1 MSASLLFSLFSS
13 CCVALILDTGQTL
26 RLQVLL
32 FLFGLVG
39 FYVPFLVWYY
49 CFDLHWGVVVQFT
62 EGRRWGT
69 YKPLAQI
76 ANTDSHIDG
85 VRV

>member
-39 FYVPFLVWYY
+39 FYVPFLVWYLLRPSLGGCGAIHKMKTIGY
-49 CFDLHWGVVVQFT
+49 LQTSCSDSQ
-62 EGRRWGT
+62 
-69 YKPLAQI
+69 Q
-76 ANTDSHIDG
+76 DSHIDG

>member
-1 MSASLLFSLFSS
+1 MSASLLCSLFSS

-39 FYVPFLVWYY
+39 FYVPFLVWYLLRPSLGG
-49 CFDLHWGVVVQFT
+49 CGAIHSKED
-62 EGRRWGT
+62 
-69 YKPLAQI
+69 
-76 ANTDSHIDG
+76 DG
-85 VRV
+85 VLTNLLLR